1 MDSGQGNGRL
11 NGCLDSDL
19 QRRAGQRAIDKREH
33 TSHRMG
39 SAFFLWGI
47 SLDFPWFNLKT
58 SESYIN
64 IMYMYRN
71 LQLNHLLSFL
81 FWFLV
86 LKCWAC
92 KLGIHQCDPSSLW
105 GSETAD
111 WGLGSGW
118 ESLCG
123 FYITQALTNWL
134 RESHQSTRYIYW
146 DVTHF
151 FFVAPFVSC
160 IDIYIYMYITLFGGF
175 VEKVVICDG
184 LPAFVDS
191 KFRFLSCSVFRGQH
205 PMPRKMHFLLIPWW
219 HIFKTNENKH
229 YSKKYML
236 QPFSSKSQIIYNI
249 WKLLYVEKWH
259 QSQSEWNDS

>member
-160 IDIYIYMYITLFGGF
+160 IDIYIYVYNLVWWVCGEGCHMWWASSFRWFQVPVPIMFCFSGPASNAPKNALF
-175 VEKVVICDG
+175 VNS
-184 LPAFVDS
+184 L
-191 KFRFLSCSVFRGQH
+191 
-205 PMPRKMHFLLIPWW
+205 MTHF
-219 HIFKTNENKH
+219 
-229 YSKKYML
+229 
-236 QPFSSKSQIIYNI
+236 
-249 WKLLYVEKWH
+249 
-259 QSQSEWNDS
+259 

>member
-1 MDSGQGNGRL
+1 MRSIIPLRIWNG
-11 NGCLDSDL
+11 G
-19 QRRAGQRAIDKREH
+19 
-33 TSHRMG
+33 
-39 SAFFLWGI
+39 
-47 SLDFPWFNLKT
+47 
-58 SESYIN
+58 
-64 IMYMYRN
+64 
-71 LQLNHLLSFL
+71 
-81 FWFLV
+81 
-86 LKCWAC
+86 
-92 KLGIHQCDPSSLW
+92 LGIGVGMRIPLRVLYYPGINKLTTGIPPVNQIYLLGCD
-105 GSETAD
+105 T
-111 WGLGSGW
+111 
-118 ESLCG
+118 
-123 FYITQALTNWL
+123 
-134 RESHQSTRYIYW
+134 
-146 DVTHF
+146 F